1 MKFTNHE
8 VDSSGDEVCR
18 WREITETRE
27 GFCTVSTTE
36 FGETSTEHDIPIA
49 IALGRVKDWDKADEK
64 EEVDEKEEAWDDYC
78 GNALAYINRFV
89 SFLRRHDDQI

>member
-1 MKFTNHE
+1 MATKTLKFTNHE

-27 GFCTVSTTE
+27 GFFTVVTVE
-36 FGETSTEHDIPIA
+36 FGETVQEDDVPTA
-49 IALGRVKDWDKADEK
+49 RAVGMVKDWDKADETLAEAK
-64 EEVDEKEEAWDDYC
+64 LYVD
-78 GNALAYINRFV
+78 ALAYINRFV